1 MKNGKKKKRKV
12 NGSRRIGP
20 AVAKRLKSDICIY
33 AYIYVCTHIYVNVYI
48 YSHIYIY
55 ICTCVQATVISVSFF
70 YCAAMTNRGEARDL
84 SFFFF
89 LFPLGRRQTRMGS
102 RAFHAQRVSKE
113 PPRREDGA
121 VLRTRLQNSNNKKEN
136 HALSSLRLNRV
147 APQTTTRTIKGSHA
161 EVCMRVCFLEKKKK

>member
-1 MKNGKKKKRKV
+1 MYV
-12 NGSRRIGP
+12 
-20 AVAKRLKSDICIY
+20 LIY
-33 AYIYVCTHIYVNVYI
+33 MIMCTFIL
-48 YSHIYIY
+48 IYIY
-55 ICTCVQATVISVSFF
+55 ICVCVQATVISVSFF

-89 LFPLGRRQTRMGS
+89 LFPLGRRQTRIGS
-102 RAFHAQRVSKE
+102 RALHAQRVSKE

-147 APQTTTRTIKGSHA
+147 APQATTRTIKGSHA

>member
-1 MKNGKKKKRKV
+1 MTYV
-12 NGSRRIGP
+12 FMHIFMY
-20 AVAKRLKSDICIY
+20 VLIY
-33 AYIYVCTHIYVNVYI
+33 MIMCTFIL
-48 YSHIYIY
+48 IY

-89 LFPLGRRQTRMGS
+89 LFPLGRRQTRIGS

>member
-1 MKNGKKKKRKV
+1 MTYALMHIFMYV
-12 NGSRRIGP
+12 
-20 AVAKRLKSDICIY
+20 LIY
-33 AYIYVCTHIYVNVYI
+33 MIMCTFIL
-48 YSHIYIY
+48 IY

-89 LFPLGRRQTRMGS
+89 LFPLGRRQTRIGS

>member
-1 MKNGKKKKRKV
+1 MTYALMHIFMYV
-12 NGSRRIGP
+12 
-20 AVAKRLKSDICIY
+20 LIY
-33 AYIYVCTHIYVNVYI
+33 MIMCTFIL
-48 YSHIYIY
+48 IY

-102 RAFHAQRVSKE
+102 RALHAQRVSKE

>member
-1 MKNGKKKKRKV
+1 MTYV
-12 NGSRRIGP
+12 FMHIFMY
-20 AVAKRLKSDICIY
+20 VLIY
-33 AYIYVCTHIYVNVYI
+33 MIMCTFIL
-48 YSHIYIY
+48 IY

>member
-1 MKNGKKKKRKV
+1 MTYALMHIFMYV
-12 NGSRRIGP
+12 
-20 AVAKRLKSDICIY
+20 LIY
-33 AYIYVCTHIYVNVYI
+33 MIMCTFIL
-48 YSHIYIY
+48 IY

>member
-1 MKNGKKKKRKV
+1 MTYV
-12 NGSRRIGP
+12 FMHIFMY
-20 AVAKRLKSDICIY
+20 VLIY
-33 AYIYVCTHIYVNVYI
+33 MIMCTFIL
-48 YSHIYIY
+48 IY
-55 ICTCVQATVISVSFF
+55 ICVCVQATVISVSFF

-102 RAFHAQRVSKE
+102 RALHAQRVSKE

>member
-1 MKNGKKKKRKV
+1 MTYV
-12 NGSRRIGP
+12 FMHIFMY
-20 AVAKRLKSDICIY
+20 VLIY
-33 AYIYVCTHIYVNVYI
+33 MIMCTFIL
-48 YSHIYIY
+48 IY
-55 ICTCVQATVISVSFF
+55 ICVCVQATVISVSFF

-89 LFPLGRRQTRMGS
+89 LFPLGRRQTRIGS

>member
-1 MKNGKKKKRKV
+1 MYV
-12 NGSRRIGP
+12 
-20 AVAKRLKSDICIY
+20 LIY
-33 AYIYVCTHIYVNVYI
+33 MIMCTFIL
-48 YSHIYIY
+48 IY
-55 ICTCVQATVISVSFF
+55 ICVCVQATVISVSFF

-89 LFPLGRRQTRMGS
+89 LFPLGRRQTRIGS

>member
-1 MKNGKKKKRKV
+1 MYV
-12 NGSRRIGP
+12 
-20 AVAKRLKSDICIY
+20 LIY
-33 AYIYVCTHIYVNVYI
+33 MIMCTFIL
-48 YSHIYIY
+48 IYIY

-89 LFPLGRRQTRMGS
+89 LFPLGRRQTRIGS

-161 EVCMRVCFLEKKKK
+161 EVSMRVCFLEKKKK

>member
-1 MKNGKKKKRKV
+1 MYV
-12 NGSRRIGP
+12 
-20 AVAKRLKSDICIY
+20 LIY
-33 AYIYVCTHIYVNVYI
+33 MIMCTFIL
-48 YSHIYIY
+48 IY